1 MKIKVENLSLEEKIG
16 QMLIVG
22 VESNRITERTKKLI
36 LKYKIG
42 GVILYRRNF
51 NTYEEMINL
60 IKDLKEL
67 NKQNKVPLFISIDQE
82 GGRVN
87 RMPKEIL
94 NLPSA
99 NLIANKLGEKGI
111 KEAAKITGEIL
122 SKSGFNM
129 NFAPVLDLKRFDNK
143 SIGDRSFG
151 ENIECVTKYGIA
163 QMKSFQDK
171 KIISVIKHFPGN
183 GATKEDS
190 HYRLPIIKLK
200 IKTLEIEDMKPF
212 EEAIKNGADG
222 ILVGHLKIREML
234 DKEPCSL
241 SRKFIIKYL
250 RKKYHYKGLII
261 SDDLKMRA
269 IKYRYGTTKALTK
282 SFKAGN
288 DITIFRF
295 NEKQEEKAILNIIE
309 LAKAKKLNMY
319 RINSS
324 VKRILKI
331 KNKYELDE
339 EKEFEKLDL
348 ENINEK
354 ILEIRK
360 MVLDN

>member
-1 MKIKVENLSLEEKIG
+1 MEIKVDDLTLEEKIG

-22 VESNRITERTKKLI
+22 VESNKIKERTKKLI

-67 NKQNKVPLFISIDQE
+67 NKENKVPLFISIDQE

-94 NLPSA
+94 NLPAA

-111 KEAAKITGEIL
+111 KEAADITGEIL

-129 NFAPVLDLKRFDNK
+129 NFAPVLDLKRFNNQ

-151 ENIECVTKYGIA
+151 ENIEYVTKYGIA
-163 QMKSFQDK
+163 QMKSLQNK
-171 KIISVIKHFPGN
+171 NIISVIKHFPGH

-190 HYRLPIIKLK
+190 HYRLPIIKSK
-200 IKTLEIEDMKPF
+200 IKILENEDMKPF
-212 EEAIKNGADG
+212 EESIKNGADS
-222 ILVGHLKIREML
+222 ILVGHLRIRGTL

-250 RKKYHYKGLII
+250 RKKYHYRGLVI
-261 SDDLKMRA
+261 SDDLRMRA
-269 IKYRYGTTKALTK
+269 IKYRYGTTKALIK

-295 NEKQEEKAILNIIE
+295 NEKQEEKSILTIIE
-309 LAKAKKLNMY
+309 LAKANKLNMY

-324 VKRILKI
+324 VRRILKI
-331 KNKYELDE
+331 KNKYQLDDN
-339 EKEFEKLDL
+339 KEIENLNL
-348 ENINEK
+348 EDTNKRIA
-354 ILEIRK
+354 EIRRV
-360 MVLDN
+360 VL

>member
-1 MKIKVENLSLEEKIG
+1 MELQIDNLSLEEKIG

-22 VESNRITERTKKLI
+22 VESNKITERTRKLI

-42 GVILYRRNF
+42 GLILYRKNF
-51 NTYEEMINL
+51 STYEEMINL
-60 IKDLKEL
+60 IRDLKEL
-67 NKQNKVPLFISIDQE
+67 NKVNKVPLFISIDQE

-94 NLPSA
+94 NLPAA
-99 NLIANKLGEKGI
+99 NLIASKMGEKGI
-111 KEAAKITGEIL
+111 KEAANIIGEIL
-122 SKSGFNM
+122 IKSGFNM
-129 NFAPVLDLKRFDNK
+129 NFAPVLDLKRFNNQT
-143 SIGDRSFG
+143 IGDRSFS
-151 ENIECVTKYGIA
+151 ENKEKVAKYGII
-163 QMKSFQDK
+163 QMKSFQNRN
-171 KIISVIKHFPGN
+171 IITVIKHFPGH

-190 HYRLPIIKLK
+190 HYKLPIIKMNLK
-200 IKTLEIEDMKPF
+200 ILENEDMKPF
-212 EEAIKNGADG
+212 EEAIKNGADS
-222 ILVGHLKIREML
+222 ILIGHLRIKNIT

-269 IKYRYGTTKALTK
+269 IKYRYGTTKALIK

-295 NEKQEEKAILNIIE
+295 NQKQEEKAILKILD
-309 LAKAKKLNMY
+309 LARKNVLNRY
-319 RINSS
+319 KINTS

-331 KNKYELDE
+331 KSKYNLDDNKDI
-339 EKEFEKLDL
+339 EKLDL
-348 ENINEK
+348 EYINEI
-354 ILEIRK
+354 ILRIREK
-360 MVLDN
+360 VL